1 MVDAPSHGPACAH
14 EDALS
19 ADERFAEMVS
29 ALRAIPSFLREALDY
44 APGPGGSGRS
54 FHDQLIEAASARE
67 DVEHLIQ
74 TACEVFAEVQ
84 RARLPNRLKSEAEI
98 VADWQDHQQRTD
110 ALIGRAA

>member
-1 MVDAPSHGPACAH
+1 MLDAPSHGPACAH

-44 APGPGGSGRS
+44 APGPGGSGLT
-54 FHDQLIEAASARE
+54 FHDRLIEAAAARE
-67 DVEHLIQ
+67 DVEHVIQ
-74 TACEVFAEVQ
+74 TACEVFACVQ
-84 RARLPNRLKSEAEI
+84 RARLPNRLKSEGDI
-98 VADWQDHQQRTD
+98 VREWQDHQQRTE